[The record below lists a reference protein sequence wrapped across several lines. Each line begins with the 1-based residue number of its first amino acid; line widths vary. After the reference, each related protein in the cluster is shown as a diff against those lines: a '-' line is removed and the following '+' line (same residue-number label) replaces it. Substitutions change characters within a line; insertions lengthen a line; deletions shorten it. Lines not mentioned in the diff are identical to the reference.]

1 MTSPDFILGEYYAVG
16 DRKRFYDYPGEQ
28 CCVCRHKFPIGERVY
43 DPKFT
48 VLRDEEACCGDYELE
63 ELHFLGDFVDAYC
76 CKLLKYHELGAIAQR
91 DWHAVWGALQ
101 RRNEGARR
109 RYKLWEWLDYNTS
122 TSLEG
127 ERFASPFIYML
138 MTWHLTFTGLTVLDP
153 VRPKCVSH
161 AINKA
166 LKQEARRK
174 SKKIVSNQPVR
185 RSQETRTCK
194 LPMDIFWMICD
205 YLPYQ
210 TVISAEKATG
220 LCCGNKFWRSR
231 ISAKFFHEIRD
242 IGDDDLDWG
251 HLCVKLDEE
260 YCKSPALYERRYIL
274 MCLDEAFSFVET

>member
-1 MTSPDFILGEYYAVG
+1 MTSPDFILGENYAVG
-16 DRKRFYDYPGEQ
+16 DRKLSYDYPGEQ
-28 CCVCRHKFPIGERVY
+28 CCVCRHRFPSGERVY
-43 DPKFT
+43 DPKYT
-48 VLRDEEACCGDYELE
+48 VLRDEEAGCGDYELE
-63 ELHFLGDFVDAYC
+63 ELHLFGGFVDAYC

-101 RRNEGARR
+101 RRNEGAGRR
-109 RYKLWEWLDYNTS
+109 CKIWQWRDWTTN
-122 TSLEG
+122 LEG

-138 MTWHLTFTGLTVLDP
+138 MAWHLTFTGLAVSDS

-174 SKKIVSNQPVR
+174 SKKVR
-185 RSQETRTCK
+185 RSQKTRTCK

-251 HLCVKLDEE
+251 HLCIKLGEE
-260 YCKSPALYERRYIL
+260 YHKSPALYERRYIL
-274 MCLDEAFSFVET
+274 TCLDEALSFVKT